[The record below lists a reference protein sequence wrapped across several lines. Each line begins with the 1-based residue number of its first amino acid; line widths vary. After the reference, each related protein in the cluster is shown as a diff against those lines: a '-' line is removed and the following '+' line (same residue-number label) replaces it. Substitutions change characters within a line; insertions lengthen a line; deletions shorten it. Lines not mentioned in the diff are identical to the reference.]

1 LLRKLNI
8 NFYAYSPIAGGFLAK
23 TSAQLRSNE
32 TEGRFGEKSFLGD
45 MYNELYGKP
54 SLYEGLDDWG
64 EIARD
69 AGISKAAL
77 AYRWVVYHSAMGEGD
92 GVVVGARHVGQL
104 EETLKAIEEGPLEE
118 GIAERA
124 SGVWEKVKR
133 DAPRDNWNDYLS
145 SKI

>member
-1 LLRKLNI
+1 
-8 NFYAYSPIAGGFLAK
+8 
-23 TSAQLRSNE
+23 
-32 TEGRFGEKSFLGD
+32 

-69 AGISKAAL
+69 AGVGKAAL
-77 AYRWVVYHSAMGEGD
+77 AYRWVVYHSALGEGD

-104 EETLKAIEEGPLEE
+104 EETLEAVGEGPLED

-124 SGVWEKVKR
+124 SGVWEKVKG

-145 SKI
+145 SKL